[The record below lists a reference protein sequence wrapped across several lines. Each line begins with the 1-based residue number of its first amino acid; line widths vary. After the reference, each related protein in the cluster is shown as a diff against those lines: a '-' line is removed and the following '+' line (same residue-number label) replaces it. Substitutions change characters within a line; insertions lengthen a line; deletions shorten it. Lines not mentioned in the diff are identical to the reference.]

1 MSPGEFRIGHAV
13 SRTAYHGVRRLE
25 KEHILKRLA
34 ALTITSLLALSACS
48 GGGTTA
54 SRAPGALAPSGSK
67 AVLTAYRV
75 PLTHNAAVD
84 AAAALG
90 AAKLKGERGTQGLG
104 GAPTVDGT
112 VDALFA
118 ILDAPRFGPNAQI
131 NVAILGVQAVGA
143 DGVAY
148 SIVSYAAPVVVNM
161 LDYKT
166 TALVLGHASI
176 PNQSY
181 SILRLVVQASTSS
194 VLAWGHSNPVTFGSY
209 DHSHSFTAA
218 PADITSI
225 DFPVQANS
233 STGSMTILAD
243 FNTLESVKIRNGMS
257 FIGSRIA
264 AAPYDSSSIIVGNI
278 VNKAGSVVPGAIV
291 AALDTNGNVVATT
304 IAADDGSFELHAIVG
319 GTYQIMVYNNYVASS
334 GDEFASSLADS
345 TDDFTGPQ
353 ISVPGG
359 YKVSLGN
366 IVD

>member
-1 MSPGEFRIGHAV
+1 MSPGEFRIGRAV
-13 SRTAYHGVRRLE
+13 SRTAHHGVRRLE

-54 SRAPGALAPSGSK
+54 TRAPGAMTPSSSK

-104 GAPTVDGT
+104 GAPTI
-112 VDALFA
+112 DAVFA

-131 NVAILGVQAVGA
+131 NLSILGVQAVGA
-143 DGVAY
+143 DGIAY
-148 SIVSYAAPVVVNM
+148 SIVSYASPVVVNM

-166 TALVLGHASI
+166 TALVLGHSPI
-176 PNQSY
+176 PDQSY

-209 DHSHSFTAA
+209 GISHSFTAA

-225 DFPVQANS
+225 DFPVRTNN

-278 VNKAGSVVPGAIV
+278 VNKAGAVIPGAIV

-304 IAADDGSFELHAIVG
+304 MAEDDGSFELHAFVG
-319 GTYQIMVYNNYVASS
+319 GTYQIMVYNNYVATS
-334 GDEFASSLADS
+334 GDEFSSSIADS
-345 TDDFTGPQ
+345 TDDLTGPQ